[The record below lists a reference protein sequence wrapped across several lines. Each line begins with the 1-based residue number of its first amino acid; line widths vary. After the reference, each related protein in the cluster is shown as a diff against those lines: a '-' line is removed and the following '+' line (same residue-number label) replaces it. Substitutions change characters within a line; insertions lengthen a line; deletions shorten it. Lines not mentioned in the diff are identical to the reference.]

1 MYLVL
6 PILQEQELRLE
17 LDRSLHGTMH
27 PNPEQLQSRMLQSST
42 SWVSQDRLLP
52 ETLLQMLR
60 SRSEDQVQN
69 PSQGRDI
76 LEKVPHNSLENLLPV
91 LQQLQKVQEE
101 SMSSKRTMFLLSSR
115 HLLVQVVYLHWQV
128 QKSSVSSVTMD
139 TAQLRLILQPQLLH
153 LIRDLYLKVELF
165 YMLVMLRQ
173 DAYKLHHQ
181 DLMDLSLIH
190 I

>member
-1 MYLVL
+1 M
-6 PILQEQELRLE
+6 
-17 LDRSLHGTMH
+17 
-27 PNPEQLQSRMLQSST
+27 
-42 SWVSQDRLLP
+42 
-52 ETLLQMLR
+52 
-60 SRSEDQVQN
+60 
-69 PSQGRDI
+69 

-139 TAQLRLILQPQLLH
+139 TAQLRLILQLQLLH

-173 DAYKLHHQ
+173 DVYKLHHQ
-181 DLMDLSLIH
+181 DLMDGSSNIN
-190 I
+190 IS